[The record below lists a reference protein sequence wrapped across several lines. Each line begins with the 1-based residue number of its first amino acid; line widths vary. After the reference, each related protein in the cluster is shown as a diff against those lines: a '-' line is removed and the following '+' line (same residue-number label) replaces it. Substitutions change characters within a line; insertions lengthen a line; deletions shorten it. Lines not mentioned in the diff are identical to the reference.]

1 MNLGS
6 QEDHK
11 LVALYR
17 SGNEQAFEV
26 LIRRHQKRIFLQ
38 IYSKVQDAE
47 VADDLFQETFIKII
61 RSLRKSNYEEKG
73 KFLPWAIRVA
83 NNTTLDHFRRES
95 RKKEFRPS
103 GEFTVFDTY
112 GEVDQSY
119 EQEVIEAQINEDLYK
134 LIKFLPE
141 DQRKVLELRIFC
153 NYSFKEIA
161 EETDVSINTA
171 LGRMRYAVSNMQK
184 LMVKHNISLEF

>member
-1 MNLGS
+1 MKLS
-6 QEDHK
+6 KLEDHD
-11 LVALYR
+11 LVAQYR
-17 SGNEQAFEV
+17 DGNEQAFEV

-38 IYSKVQDAE
+38 IYSKVQDSE
-47 VADDLFQETFIKII
+47 IADDLFQETFIKII

-83 NNTTLDHFRRES
+83 NNTTLDFFRRES
-95 RKKEFRPS
+95 RKKEFRPN

-112 GEVDQSY
+112 GESDRPF
-119 EQEVIEAQINEDLYK
+119 EQELIESQINEDLHK
-134 LIKFLPE
+134 LITHLPE
-141 DQRKVLELRIFC
+141 EQRQVLELRVFC

-161 EETDVSINTA
+161 EETNVSINTA
-171 LGRMRYAVSNMQK
+171 LGRMRYAVGNIQK

>member
-1 MNLGS
+1 MKLGK
-6 QEDHK
+6 QEDHQ
-11 LVALYR
+11 LVAQYR

-38 IYSKVQDAE
+38 IYSKVQDAD

-61 RSLRKSNYEEKG
+61 RSLRKDNYEEKG

-171 LGRMRYAVSNMQK
+171 LGRMRYAISNMQK
-184 LMVKHNISLEF
+184 LMVKHNIGLEF

>member
-1 MNLGS
+1 MKLGKL
-6 QEDHK
+6 EDHD
-11 LVALYR
+11 LVAQYR

-141 DQRKVLELRIFC
+141 DQRRVLELRIFC

>member
-1 MNLGS
+1 MKLS
-6 QEDHK
+6 KLEDHD
-11 LVALYR
+11 LVAQYR
-17 SGNEQAFEV
+17 DGNEQAFEV

-38 IYSKVQDAE
+38 IYSKVQDSE
-47 VADDLFQETFIKII
+47 IADDLFQETFIKII

-83 NNTTLDHFRRES
+83 NNTTLDFFRRES
-95 RKKEFRPS
+95 RKKEFRPN

-112 GEVDQSY
+112 GESDQPF
-119 EQEVIEAQINEDLYK
+119 EQELIESQINEDLHK
-134 LIKFLPE
+134 LITCLAAE
-141 DQRKVLELRIFC
+141 QRQVLELRIFC

-161 EETDVSINTA
+161 EETNVSINTA
-171 LGRMRYAVSNMQK
+171 LGRMRYAVGNIQK

>member
-1 MNLGS
+1 MKLGKL
-6 QEDHK
+6 EDHD
-11 LVALYR
+11 LVAQYR

-119 EQEVIEAQINEDLYK
+119 EQEEIEAQINEDLYK

>member
-1 MNLGS
+1 MKLGQ
-6 QEDHK
+6 QEDHN

-17 SGNEQAFEV
+17 DGNEQALEV

-47 VADDLFQETFIKII
+47 VADDLFQESFIKII
-61 RSLRKSNYEEKG
+61 RSLRKENYEEKG

-83 NNTTLDHFRRES
+83 NNTTLDYFRRES
-95 RKKEFRPS
+95 RKKEFRPQ
-103 GEFTVFDTY
+103 GEYTVFDSY
-112 GEVDQSY
+112 GERDASY
-119 EQEVIEAQINEDLYK
+119 EEALISAQINEDLYK

-141 DQRKVLELRIFC
+141 EQRKVLELRVFC

-161 EETDVSINTA
+161 EETEVSINTA
-171 LGRMRYAVSNMQK
+171 LGRMRYAVSNIQK
-184 LMVKHNISLEF
+184 LMVEHNISLEI

>member
-1 MNLGS
+1 MKLGKL
-6 QEDHK
+6 EDHD
-11 LVALYR
+11 LVAQYR

-171 LGRMRYAVSNMQK
+171 LGRMHYAVSNMQK

>member
-1 MNLGS
+1 MKLGKL
-6 QEDHK
+6 EDHE
-11 LVALYR
+11 LVAQYR

>member
-1 MNLGS
+1 MKLGKL
-6 QEDHK
+6 EDHD
-11 LVALYR
+11 LVAQYR

-38 IYSKVQDAE
+38 IYSKVQDAD

-119 EQEVIEAQINEDLYK
+119 EQEVNEAQINEDLYK

>member
-1 MNLGS
+1 MKLGKL
-6 QEDHK
+6 EDHD
-11 LVALYR
+11 LVAQYR

-61 RSLRKSNYEEKG
+61 RSLRKSSYQEKG

-83 NNTTLDHFRRES
+83 NNTTLDHFRREA
-95 RKKEFRPS
+95 RKKEFRPA
-103 GEFTVFDTY
+103 GDFTVFDSY
-112 GEVDQSY
+112 GATDASY
-119 EQEVIEAQINEDLYK
+119 EEELIQFQITEDLNK
-134 LIKFLPE
+134 LVDFLPE
-141 DQRKVLELRIFC
+141 EQKKVLQLRMFC

-161 EETDVSINTA
+161 EETGVSINTA
-171 LGRMRYAVSNMQK
+171 LGRMRYAVTNIQK
-184 LMVKHNISLEF
+184 LMLEHNISLDI

>member
-1 MNLGS
+1 MKLS
-6 QEDHK
+6 KLEDHD
-11 LVALYR
+11 LVAQYR
-17 SGNEQAFEV
+17 DGNEQAFEV

-38 IYSKVQDAE
+38 IYSKVQDSE
-47 VADDLFQETFIKII
+47 IADDLFQETFIKII

-83 NNTTLDHFRRES
+83 NNTTLDFFRRES
-95 RKKEFRPS
+95 RKKEFRPN

-112 GEVDQSY
+112 GESDRPF
-119 EQEVIEAQINEDLYK
+119 EQELIESQINEDLHK
-134 LIKFLPE
+134 LITYLPE
-141 DQRKVLELRIFC
+141 EQRQVLELRVFC

-171 LGRMRYAVSNMQK
+171 LGRMRYAVGNIQK

>member
-1 MNLGS
+1 MKLGKL
-6 QEDHK
+6 EDHD
-11 LVALYR
+11 LVAQYR
-17 SGNEQAFEV
+17 SGNEQAIEV

>member
-1 MNLGS
+1 MKLG
-6 QEDHK
+6 QLEDHD
-11 LVALYR
+11 LVAQYR

-38 IYSKVQDAE
+38 IYSKVQDAD

-141 DQRKVLELRIFC
+141 DQRRVLELRIFC

>member
-1 MNLGS
+1 MKLS
-6 QEDHK
+6 KLEDHD
-11 LVALYR
+11 LVAQYR
-17 SGNEQAFEV
+17 DGNEQAFEV

-38 IYSKVQDAE
+38 IYSKVQDSE
-47 VADDLFQETFIKII
+47 IADDLFQETFIKIV

-83 NNTTLDHFRRES
+83 NNTTLDFFRRES
-95 RKKEFRPS
+95 RKKEFRPN

-112 GEVDQSY
+112 GESDQPF
-119 EQEVIEAQINEDLYK
+119 EQELIESQINEDLHK
-134 LIKFLPE
+134 LITYLPE
-141 DQRKVLELRIFC
+141 EQRQVLELRIFC

-161 EETDVSINTA
+161 EETNVSINTA
-171 LGRMRYAVSNMQK
+171 LGRMRYAVGNIQK

>member
-1 MNLGS
+1 MKLRKL
-6 QEDHK
+6 EDHD
-11 LVALYR
+11 LVAQYR
-17 SGNEQAFEV
+17 GGNEQAFEV

-38 IYSKVQDAE
+38 IYSKVQDSE
-47 VADDLFQETFIKII
+47 IADDLFQETFIKII

-83 NNTTLDHFRRES
+83 NNTTLDFFRRES
-95 RKKEFRPS
+95 RKKEFRPN

-112 GEVDQSY
+112 GESDQPF
-119 EQEVIEAQINEDLYK
+119 EQELIESQINEDLHK
-134 LIKFLPE
+134 LITYLPE
-141 DQRKVLELRIFC
+141 EQRQVLELRIFC

-161 EETDVSINTA
+161 EETNVSINTA
-171 LGRMRYAVSNMQK
+171 LGRMRYAVGNIQK

>member
-1 MNLGS
+1 MKLGKL
-6 QEDHK
+6 EDHD
-11 LVALYR
+11 LVAQYR

>member
-1 MNLGS
+1 MKLS
-6 QEDHK
+6 KLEDYN
-11 LVALYR
+11 LVAQYR
-17 SGNEQAFEV
+17 DGNEQAFEV

-38 IYSKVQDAE
+38 IYSKVQDSE
-47 VADDLFQETFIKII
+47 IADDLFQETFIKII

-83 NNTTLDHFRRES
+83 NNTTLDFFRRES
-95 RKKEFRPS
+95 RKKEFRPN

-112 GEVDQSY
+112 GESDQPF
-119 EQEVIEAQINEDLYK
+119 EQELIESQINEDLHK
-134 LIKFLPE
+134 LIMYLPE
-141 DQRKVLELRIFC
+141 EQRQVLELRMFC

-161 EETDVSINTA
+161 EETNVSINTA
-171 LGRMRYAVSNMQK
+171 LGRMRYAVVNIHK